1 MPATRDAA
9 LGYAKEHLPATLDA
23 LKALVRIGGVSAEPA
38 PSPKLAESARAV
50 AAWMERVGLEDV
62 EVLEL
67 EGVHPYVF
75 GQWLHAPGAPTVL
88 LYAHHDVQPTGPL
101 HKWTSPPFEPEERE
115 GRIYGRG
122 VVDDKAGA
130 AIHFAAIEAY
140 LARGGLPLNI
150 KFIVDGEEEIG
161 SEHLG
166 RFLAEY
172 RDRLDADVIVLTDT
186 ANLAAGLPS
195 ITYGLRGLVVVD
207 VEVRALEH
215 TLHSGMWGGPVPDP
229 ALALC
234 QILAR
239 LMGPDGRIAIDGI
252 YDDVRPLGEAERQRL
267 RALPYDEAEFRADAG
282 ILAGVSL
289 AGEAGMTPYE
299 LLWRRPSLAISA
311 LEAAPLDNAPN
322 QIVSS
327 ARARVGIRVVADM
340 DAKKTAERLSA
351 ALTANPPWNVQVTTR
366 TRSAADWWQCDPEGP
381 AFAAAERALAAGFGK
396 DAVYI
401 GCGGTIPFVEPFARV
416 LGGVPALLIGLED
429 PRCHAHGEDESL
441 LVSDFVKAV
450 DSAVHLYAELAT
462 LPRSGS

>member
-1 MPATRDAA
+1 MPATRAAA
-9 LGYAKEHLPATLDA
+9 LQHAEEQLPATLEA

-38 PSPKLAESARAV
+38 PSEKLRESAKNV
-50 AAWMERVGLEDV
+50 AGWMKRIGLEDV

-101 HKWTSPPFEPEERE
+101 AKWTSPPFEPEERD

-140 LARGGLPLNI
+140 LANGGLPLNI
-150 KFIVDGEEEIG
+150 KFVVDGEEEIG
-161 SEHLG
+161 SEHLA
-166 RFLAEY
+166 RFLTEY
-172 RDRLDADVIVLTDT
+172 RSRLDADVIVLTDT

-195 ITYGLRGLVVVD
+195 ITYGLRGLCVVD

-234 QILAR
+234 QILGR
-239 LMGPDGRIAIDGI
+239 LVDKDGRIAIPGL
-252 YDDVRPLGEAERQRL
+252 YDDVRPLGEEERARL
-267 RALPYDEAEFRADAG
+267 RALPYDEDEFRADAG
-282 ILAGVSL
+282 ILAGVAL
-289 AGEAGMTPYE
+289 GGEAGMTPYE
-299 LLWRRPSLAISA
+299 LIWRRPALAISA

-322 QIVSS
+322 QIVPS
-327 ARARVGIRVVADM
+327 ARARVGVRTVADM
-340 DAKKTAERLSA
+340 DAKKTADRLVA
-351 ALTANPPWNVQVTTR
+351 ALTADPPWNVQVTTR
-366 TRSAADWWQCDPEGP
+366 VKSAADWWQCEPSGP
-381 AFAAAERALAAGFGK
+381 AFAAAERALAQGFGK
-396 DAVYI
+396 EAVYI

-441 LVSDFVKAV
+441 LVSDFVNAV
-450 DSAVHLYAELAT
+450 RSAVHLYDELAG
-462 LPRSGS
+462 LPPRQ